1 MLYFGAS
8 KLGVTGKGQALG
20 APPPPIRTCR
30 IVYVPL
36 IALSIAVV
44 YIN

>member
-8 KLGVTGKGQALG
+8 KLGVTGKGQALS
-20 APPPPIRTCR
+20 APPPIRTCR

-36 IALSIAVV
+36 IDLSIAVV